1 MVRDQTSQKCQA
13 GHKRSSARFARM
25 HIMSLVTRYR
35 PAAAVSRFYSL
46 SNPSRHACAHP
57 ERRSDGVPQR
67 LLLCRS
73 VLRVALS
80 GSQIFS
86 QSTQTKSRTSIPSR
100 SNAHHVER
108 LTRTGSASAALSVN
122 HTTACMAYYSKL
134 SSGEQ

>member
-1 MVRDQTSQKCQA
+1 MVHDQTSQECQA

-25 HIMSLVTRYR
+25 HIMSLVTRHHLTS
-35 PAAAVSRFYSL
+35 AVSRFRSL

-57 ERRSDGVPQR
+57 ERRSDGVHQR

-73 VLRVALS
+73 VLRPALS

-100 SNAHHVER
+100 SNARHVER

-122 HTTACMAYYSKL
+122 YTTAFMAYYSKL